1 MIDNHKKVY
10 IRNAIWLAV
19 LTVLELGVIQLPIA
33 KIGQVVILLTF
44 AITKI
49 LLVVLIYM
57 HLRYETKVLRR
68 ILVIPIPVAILFTV
82 ALMYDLPFRW
92 VF

>member
-1 MIDNHKKVY
+1 MVDNHKKVY
-10 IRNAIWLAV
+10 IRNAIWLAI
-19 LTVLELGVIQLPIA
+19 LTVMELGVIQLPIA
-33 KIGQVVILLTF
+33 KTGQVVILL
-44 AITKI
+44 ALAVTKI
-49 LLVVLIYM
+49 MLVALIYM

-68 ILVIPIPVAILFTV
+68 ILVLPIPVAILFTV